1 MRIQPAEQQVAVLNG
16 GGYRVWL
23 SGIVKARHGFDIDW
37 DNIADDA
44 RPLHARISR
53 GDWVCSCD
61 LLADTNFACGGSVVV
76 SYNDPYMICDECV
89 NSEWEHAVRLVAFPP
104 EKDRLIIEE
113 LLTSRPHPAL
123 RHYKPQDGDTV
134 AVLQEENRTEP
145 WLK

>member
-37 DNIADDA
+37 DNIAQDA
-44 RPLHARISR
+44 RPIHARISR

-61 LLADTNFACGGSVVV
+61 LLAGTEFACGGSVVV

-89 NSEWEHAVRLVAFPP
+89 NSEWEHAVRLVTFPP

-123 RHYKPQDGDTV
+123 RNYVPSDTITDV
-134 AVLQEENRTEP
+134 KEANSAKY
-145 WLK
+145 WLNK